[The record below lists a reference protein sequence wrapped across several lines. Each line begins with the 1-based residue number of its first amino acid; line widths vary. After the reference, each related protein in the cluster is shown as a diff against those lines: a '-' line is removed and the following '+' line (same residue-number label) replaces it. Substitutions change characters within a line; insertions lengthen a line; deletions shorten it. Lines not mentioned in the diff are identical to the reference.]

1 MTGASELTLGNTVD
15 WEFAASVGERLA
27 RPAPPSTEYTR
38 RQVIDELTVAAE
50 KAEPPVRD
58 VTGLIADG
66 VVPPARVV
74 DRPAWIRS
82 AAESMRAMTHGSAK
96 PRGFL
101 TGRIT
106 GAQTGAVLAFVASG
120 ILGQYDPFGAAGEG
134 CLLLVYPNVI
144 AVERQLRVEPSDFR
158 LWVCL
163 HEVTHRVQFTANP
176 WLSGYM
182 SQALNLLTFEPVD
195 DIGRVVSRLA
205 DFIRSRGHGTDDSE
219 VNPSGILGLVRAV
232 QSEPQRKAL
241 DQLLVLGTLLEGHA
255 EHVMDAVG
263 PMVVPSVA
271 TIRRQAQPVHPRQ
284 GIRRPCGRPG
294 GNEAVQHDLVGPRD
308 AAVACRDRKPAA
320 MDRQSA
326 VAQLRAAAEQFAR
339 VHLDACDRWS
349 VGLSGGPDSLA
360 LTAVAARLWPTT
372 ALIVDH
378 GLQPGSAT
386 VAETARIQAI
396 SLGCVDARVLCVQV
410 GAAGGRE
417 AAARSARYSA
427 LEEHRDGPVLLAH
440 TLDDQAETVLLGLGR
455 GSGARSIAGM
465 RPYDPPWC
473 RPLLGVR
480 RSVTHAACRELGLT
494 AWQDPHNTDRRFT
507 RTRLRTEVLPLLE
520 DVLGGGVAEALART
534 ATALREDTDLI
545 DTIAAQALPGAAVAG
560 SRGQELSTSALTALP
575 DAVRRRVIRGW
586 LLAGGATGLT
596 DRQIRGVDR
605 LVTAWRGQGGVAV
618 GSTLRGQRLVA
629 GRRDGVLVLR
639 REPV

>member
-74 DRPAWIRS
+74 DRRAWIRS

-195 DIGRVVSRLA
+195 DMGRVVSRLA

-271 TIRRQAQPVHPRQ
+271 TIRRRF
-284 GIRRPCGRPG
+284 
-294 GNEAVQHDLVGPRD
+294 D
-308 AAVACRDRKPAA
+308 
-320 MDRQSA
+320 
-326 VAQLRAAAEQFAR
+326 
-339 VHLDACDRWS
+339 
-349 VGLSGGPDSLA
+349 
-360 LTAVAARLWPTT
+360 
-372 ALIVDH
+372 
-378 GLQPGSAT
+378 
-386 VAETARIQAI
+386 
-396 SLGCVDARVLCVQV
+396 
-410 GAAGGRE
+410 
-417 AAARSARYSA
+417 
-427 LEEHRDGPVLLAH
+427 
-440 TLDDQAETVLLGLGR
+440 
-455 GSGARSIAGM
+455 
-465 RPYDPPWC
+465 
-473 RPLLGVR
+473 
-480 RSVTHAACRELGLT
+480 
-494 AWQDPHNTDRRFT
+494 DRRHHKQP
-507 RTRLRTEVLPLLE
+507 PL
-520 DVLGGGVAEALART
+520 
-534 ATALREDTDLI
+534 
-545 DTIAAQALPGAAVAG
+545 
-560 SRGQELSTSALTALP
+560 
-575 DAVRRRVIRGW
+575 
-586 LLAGGATGLT
+586 
-596 DRQIRGVDR
+596 
-605 LVTAWRGQGGVAV
+605 
-618 GSTLRGQRLVA
+618 QRLVRALLGFDAKLSQYTRGKAFVDHVVDRA
-629 GRRDGVLVLR
+629 GMKLFNTIWSGPETLPLPAEIENPQRWIDRVL
-639 REPV
+639 